1 MANYKKIVFG
11 RGINDTVKL
20 EMAQRMSFSF
30 GYRWSGC
37 AEVVEIP
44 HNKYLVF
51 NPNNQEITDTISPAE
66 AKDIVWDLDQLLE
79 KLKTP
84 GVNCHTVVS
93 DCGKVKAK
101 IYNSGVEFATVSQCS
116 LRIFVPKDFLMKVA
130 KSDDRKGLPL
140 VKFEYNG
147 RVRFVKVV
155 RCDKEYVQGFEVPAY
170 NTTEAGT
177 FKKYCQGRIGTEI
190 ILVEFLQDS

>member
-11 RGINDTVKL
+11 RGGNDAVKL
-20 EMAQRMSFSF
+20 ELAQRMSFSF

-37 AEVVEIP
+37 AEVVDIP

-51 NPNNQEITDTISPAE
+51 NPNNQGIDDTISPAE

-79 KLKTP
+79 KLKNP
-84 GVNCHTVVS
+84 SDNCHIVVS

-101 IYNSGVEFATVSQCS
+101 IYTSGVEFATVSQLS
-116 LRIFVPKDFLMKVA
+116 LKVFVPKDFLMKVA

-140 VKFEYNG
+140 VSFRYNG
-147 RVRFVKVV
+147 SDRNVRVTRL
-155 RCDKEYVQGFEVPAY
+155 DDQYLQGFEISDPDG
-170 NTTEAGT
+170 EGK
-177 FKKYCQGRIGTEI
+177 FKKFTAYKCYDLAIQ
-190 ILVEFLQDS
+190 EFIQS